1 VRARPLAS
9 DDHDAVRAIF
19 RSTLLLGRELSFA
32 VPDLSRYESLCL
44 DWYLGPGHEDAA
56 VVEAD
61 DGRVVGYA
69 LVCTDSDAHSR
80 WMRRRAVR
88 FTLSVARGFALG
100 RYRGDA
106 ARFYRSRLRDGMA
119 MWRSAPAAPM
129 PAHVHLNLEQGWR
142 GGAARR
148 LLTDHIDD
156 RVRRAGLPGWYGEI
170 NALAGHRSR
179 AIERMGGQVAH
190 RAPNHTLTALVGKPV
205 ERLTLV
211 RSFTS
216 PLPPP
221 PRPRRRRTRA
231 PETAFVFPSGGSSGA
246 AQVGILRSLLEA
258 GIRPD
263 VMVGSSVGALN
274 AAFVAMDPTVA
285 QVERLATIWRGL
297 TREDVFGRNRYG
309 TITRVVLRHDH
320 IYTPAALRALIAR
333 FCALTELAET
343 KVPVH
348 VATTDLDNGVARWW
362 EAGPALDILYASA
375 CLPGLFPPAM
385 LGGHRHVDG
394 GVLEPAPVQRAV
406 DLDANDVYVLGEI
419 VGPEEERPRRL
430 TALDVLIRS
439 FAISRYARLPEPSA
453 LARAGQRV
461 ITVPGADT
469 TDVEITDFSQTDR
482 IIDES
487 RLRSRRFLLGET
499 PEAEQAKQAGQA
511 AAEEPAIRLPEI
523 AHASND
529 SQKVAVPLAGG
540 S

>member
-1 VRARPLAS
+1 MRARPLAG
-9 DDHDAVRAIF
+9 DDHGAVRAIF
-19 RSTLLLGRELSFA
+19 RSTLLLGSELPFPL
-32 VPDLSRYESLCL
+32 PDLDLYESLCL
-44 DWYLGPGHEDAA
+44 DWYLGPGREDAA

-69 LVCTDSDAHSR
+69 LVCIDGEAHTR
-80 WMRRRAVR
+80 WMRRRAAR
-88 FTLSVARGFALG
+88 FAFTLLRGLALG

-106 ARFYRSRLRDGMA
+106 ARFYRCRLRDGLA
-119 MWRSAPAAPM
+119 MWRSGPAAPM
-129 PAHVHLNLEQGWR
+129 PAHVHLNLEHGWR
-142 GGAARR
+142 DGGARR

-156 RVRRAGLPGWYGEI
+156 RIRQAGLPGWYGEI

-179 AIERMGGQVAH
+179 AIERMGGRIAY
-190 RAPNHTLTALVGKPV
+190 RAPNHTLSACLGKAV

-216 PLPPP
+216 ALP
-221 PRPRRRRTRA
+221 PRPAQGARRSRS
-231 PETAFVFPSGGSSGA
+231 PESAFVFPSGGSSGA
-246 AQVGILRSLLEA
+246 SQVGILRSLLEA

-263 VMVGSSVGALN
+263 VVVGSSVGALN
-274 AAFVAMDPTVA
+274 AAFFAMDPTIA
-285 QVERLATIWRGL
+285 QVDRLAAIWRGL
-297 TREDVFGRNRYG
+297 SREDVFGRNRYG
-309 TITRVVLRHDH
+309 TITRVLLRQDH

-333 FCALTELAET
+333 FCALTELADT

-348 VATTDLDNGVARWW
+348 VVTTDLDNGVARWW
-362 EAGPALDILYASA
+362 ETGPAIDILYASA
-375 CLPGLFPPAM
+375 CLPGLFPPVM

-406 DLDANDVYVLGEI
+406 DLDASTVYVLGEI
-419 VGPEEERPRRL
+419 VGPEDERPGRL

-439 FAISRYARLPEPSA
+439 FAISRYARLPEPTA

-469 TDVEITDFSQTDR
+469 TDIDITDFSHTGR

-487 RLRSRRFLLGET
+487 RTRSRRFLTGEE
-499 PEAEQAKQAGQA
+499 PELEQAVLDEQSTRPQ
-511 AAEEPAIRLPEI
+511 EI
-523 AHASND
+523 DQRSND
-529 SQKVAVPLAGG
+529 SEKEAVPLAGG

>member
-1 VRARPLAS
+1 VS
-9 DDHDAVRAIF
+9 SDHDAVRAIF
-19 RSTLLLGRELSFA
+19 RSTLLLGRELPFS
-32 VPDLSRYESLCL
+32 VPDLARYESLCL
-44 DWYLGPGHEDAA
+44 DWYLGPGREDAA

-69 LVCTDSDAHSR
+69 LVCIDSEAHTR
-80 WMRRRAVR
+80 WMRRQAAR
-88 FTLSVARGFALG
+88 FALSLGPGFVLG

-106 ARFYRSRLRDGMA
+106 ARFYRCRLRDGMA
-119 MWRSAPAAPM
+119 MWRSGPGAPM

-142 GGAARR
+142 DGGARR
-148 LLTDHIDD
+148 LLTNHIDD
-156 RVRRAGLPGWYGEI
+156 RVRRAGLLGWCGEI
-170 NALAGHRSR
+170 NALAGHRRR
-179 AIERMGGQVAH
+179 ALERMGGRIAH
-190 RAPNHTLTALVGKPV
+190 RAPNHTLTAFLGQPV

-211 RSFTS
+211 RSLT
-216 PLPPP
+216 PELP
-221 PRPRRRRTRA
+221 PRPPPGPRRSRS
-231 PETAFVFPSGGSSGA
+231 PETAFVFPSGGSGGA

-274 AAFVAMDPTVA
+274 AAFFAMEPTIA
-285 QVERLATIWRGL
+285 QLDRLATIWRGL
-297 TREDVFGRNRYG
+297 SREDVFGRNRYG
-309 TITRVVLRHDH
+309 TITRVLLRQDH
-320 IYTPAALRALIAR
+320 IYTPLALRALIAR
-333 FCALTELAET
+333 FCTFTELADT
-343 KVPVH
+343 KVPLH

-362 EAGPALDILYASA
+362 EAGPAHDILYASA
-375 CLPGLFPPAM
+375 CLPGLFPPA
-385 LGGHRHVDG
+385 LLAGHRHVDG

-406 DLDANDVYVLGEI
+406 DLDASTVYVLGEV
-419 VGPEEERPRRL
+419 VGPEDEQPRRL

-469 TDVEITDFSQTDR
+469 TGIEITDFSHTSR

-487 RLRSRRFLLGET
+487 RVRSRHFLGGGEPELGQVALGET
-499 PEAEQAKQAGQA
+499 AVL
-511 AAEEPAIRLPEI
+511 RPEI
-523 AHASND
+523 DQASND